1 MFFNGSGLARIKKQR
16 QTPLLKK
23 GKKMRTSEQ
32 QNQVTYYR
40 HGSGISNQI
49 GKKYCPTISEIT
61 LSISDIKIGVKGQY
75 YAYVSDGVVCMK
87 ADSPESVLKFLK
99 QSLEEGGWVIN
110 KRIAEK
116 RAERLAE
123 LRNSGELKMAGP
135 NFKKEKYDQCMALI
149 MEIKS

>member
-1 MFFNGSGLARIKKQR
+1 
-16 QTPLLKK
+16 
-23 GKKMRTSEQ
+23 MRTTE
-32 QNQVTYYR
+32 NKVTYYR
-40 HGSGISNQI
+40 HSCGKCNQI
-49 GKKYCPTISEIT
+49 GRKYCPLIKEFTLDISE
-61 LSISDIKIGVKGQY
+61 IKIGVKGQY
-75 YAYVSDGVVCMK
+75 YAYVSDGVICMK

-99 QSLEEGGWVIN
+99 QSLEESGWVIN

-135 NFKKEKYDQCMALI
+135 SFKKKQYDECMALI